1 MKKIICCVFA
11 VILVAALSTVYGHE
25 TARHSKVIEGFSF
38 PESVVT
44 DYMSGFV
51 FVSNLGEK
59 LEPSAKDKDGF
70 ISRLSSDGNI
80 SEKKYLPQKGEVLN
94 SPKGM
99 AISGAT
105 LFVTDVDRVVGFDI
119 STGRQ
124 NFELDFSKEKTM
136 YLNDIAVIDN
146 NTLFVSA
153 TDIGKI
159 FKMFIGPKPHYEFVI
174 DLIGANGLYF
184 DKKTQKLYAASFGS
198 KDAKGGLGV
207 ISFENNKPKYE
218 KLTEGT
224 GLLDGVWLLKDDK
237 ILFSDWVAFDKP
249 GRLMVYD
256 PKTKNATT
264 LRLPASVHGPADFF
278 YDEHHNQL
286 WLPSMQDGKVIVT
299 EIDW

>member
-11 VILVAALSTVYGHE
+11 VILMASLSTVYSHE
-25 TARHSKVIEGFSF
+25 TARHSKVIAGFSS
-38 PESVVT
+38 PESVVV

-70 ISRLSSDGNI
+70 ISRLSAEGNI
-80 SEKKYLPQKGEVLN
+80 SEKKYLPQKGDVLN

-153 TDIGKI
+153 TDTGKI
-159 FKMFIGPKPHYEFVI
+159 YKIYIGQKPRYEFVI

-198 KDAKGGLGV
+198 HDAKGGLGV

-224 GLLDGVWLLKDDK
+224 GLLDGIWLLEGDK

-264 LRLPASVHGPADFF
+264 LKLPASVHGPADFF
-278 YDEHHNQL
+278 YDEHHNEL
-286 WLPSMQDGKVIVT
+286 WLPSMQEGKVIVT

>member
-1 MKKIICCVFA
+1 MKKIICCMFA
-11 VILVAALSTVYGHE
+11 VILMVALSTGYSHE

-80 SEKKYLPQKGEVLN
+80 SEKKYVPKKGVLN

-99 AISGAT
+99 AISVST
-105 LFVTDVDRVVGFDI
+105 LFVADVDRVVGFDI

-136 YLNDIAVIDN
+136 FLNDIAVIDN
-146 NTLFVSA
+146 DTLFVSA

-184 DKKTQKLYAASFGS
+184 DKKAQKLYAVSFGGQN
-198 KDAKGGLGV
+198 AKGGLGV

-224 GLLDGVWLLKDDK
+224 GSLDGVWLLEGDK

-249 GRLMVYD
+249 GRLVVYD
-256 PKTKNATT
+256 PKTKNSTT
-264 LRLPASVHGPADFF
+264 LRLPAAVHGPADFF

-286 WLPSMQDGKVIVT
+286 WLPSMQEGKVIVT
-299 EIDW
+299 EIDY

>member
-1 MKKIICCVFA
+1 MKKIICCMFA
-11 VILVAALSTVYGHE
+11 VILMVALSTGYSHE
-25 TARHSKVIEGFSF
+25 TARHSKVIEGFSY
-38 PESVVT
+38 PESIVI

-59 LEPSAKDKDGF
+59 LEPSAKDNDGF
-70 ISRLSSDGNI
+70 ISRLSADGNI
-80 SEKKYLPQKGEVLN
+80 SEKKYLPKKGVLN

-99 AISGAT
+99 AISVST
-105 LFVTDVDRVVGFDI
+105 LFVADVDRVVGFDI

-136 YLNDIAVIDN
+136 FLNDIAVIDN

-159 FKMFIGPKPHYEFVI
+159 FKIYIDPKPRYEFVI

-184 DKKTQKLYAASFGS
+184 DKKAQKLYAVSFGGQS
-198 KDAKGGLGV
+198 AKGGLGV

-224 GLLDGVWLLKDDK
+224 GLLDGVWLLEGDK

-249 GRLMVYD
+249 GRLVVYD
-256 PKTKNATT
+256 LKTKNETN
-264 LRLPASVHGPADFF
+264 LKLPASVHGPADFF
-278 YDEHHNQL
+278 YDEQHNQL
-286 WLPSMQDGKVIVT
+286 WLPSMQEGKVLVT
-299 EIDW
+299 GVDW

>member
-1 MKKIICCVFA
+1 MKKIICCMFA
-11 VILVAALSTVYGHE
+11 VILMVALSTGYSHE

-38 PESVVT
+38 PESVAV
-44 DYMSGFV
+44 DYMSGVV

-70 ISRLSSDGNI
+70 ISRLSADGNI
-80 SEKKYLPQKGEVLN
+80 SEKKYLPQKGAVLN

-105 LFVTDVDRVVGFDI
+105 LFVADVDRVVGFDI

-136 YLNDIAVIDN
+136 FLNDIAVIDN

-184 DKKTQKLYAASFGS
+184 DKKAQKLYAVSFGGQNT
-198 KDAKGGLGV
+198 KGGLGV
-207 ISFENNKPKYE
+207 ISFENNKTKYE

-224 GLLDGVWLLKDDK
+224 GLLDGLWLLEGDK

-249 GRLMVYD
+249 GRLVVYD
-256 PKTKNATT
+256 PKTKNSTT
-264 LRLPASVHGPADFF
+264 LRLPAAVHGPADFF

-286 WLPSMQDGKVIVT
+286 WLPSMQEGKVIVT
-299 EIDW
+299 EIDY